1 MTAQPPPEAKR
12 GSILILG
19 LPYFGRLLAR
29 DLSGLGWNA
38 RYMDH
43 PGRDA
48 GGWAKVASAATR
60 AAIVYL
66 IGSRIDRGS
75 PQDNLLRFRRKPV
88 VIHWVGTD
96 VQFAIEEHRRNNV
109 SVRIA
114 ERAIHWCDAPWLV
127 DELRTAGVRSQFVP
141 LPIPIDEGPPPA
153 LPGRFSVLLYYPVD
167 DEDRRL
173 FDAGTLLRLPAA
185 FPEVHF
191 TLVPSPPE
199 TLPGPLPPN
208 LDARPWVEDMDA
220 LYRET
225 TVLVRLTWH
234 DGQSFM
240 AAEALSRG
248 RYVIWTQP
256 MPGAIQ
262 AAGFEQVSAALR
274 RLVERHRAGNLPL
287 NAEGRRAALDR
298 YGGGGPLAEIDE
310 RLRALL
316 PG

>member
-1 MTAQPPPEAKR
+1 MTGQPPPEAKR
-12 GSILILG
+12 GSVLILG

-29 DLSGLGWNA
+29 DLAGLGWKA
-38 RYMDH
+38 RYIDH
-43 PGRDA
+43 PGRHV
-48 GGWAKVASAATR
+48 GGWARVASAATR
-60 AAIVYL
+60 ADIVYL

-96 VQFAIEEHRRNNV
+96 VQIAVEEHRHDNV
-109 SVRIA
+109 ALRIA

-127 DELRTAGVRSQFVP
+127 EELRSAGVSSTFVP
-141 LPIPIDEGPPPA
+141 LPIPVEEGPPPP
-153 LPGRFSVLLYYPVD
+153 LPERFGVLLYYPVD
-167 DEDRRL
+167 RQARAV
-173 FDAGTLLRLPAA
+173 FDFETMLRLPGA
-185 FPEVHF
+185 FPDVHF
-191 TLVPSPPE
+191 TLIPSPPE

-208 LDARPWVEDMDA
+208 LEARPWVDDMDP

-225 TVLVRLTWH
+225 TALVRLTTH

-248 RYVIWTQP
+248 RYVIWTHP
-256 MPGAIQ
+256 MAGAIQ

-274 RLVERHRAGNLPL
+274 GLVERHRAGNLPL
-287 NAEGRRAALDR
+287 NAEGRRAALER
-298 YGGGGPLAEIDE
+298 YGGGRPLAGIDE
-310 RLRALL
+310 RFRALL